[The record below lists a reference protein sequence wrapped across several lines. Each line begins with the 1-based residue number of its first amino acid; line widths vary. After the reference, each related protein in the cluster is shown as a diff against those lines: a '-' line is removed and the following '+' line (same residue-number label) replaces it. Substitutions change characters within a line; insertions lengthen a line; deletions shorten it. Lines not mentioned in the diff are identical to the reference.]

1 MRKITAA
8 NVDGESLRSPS
19 SSLPTTDVSNDRA
32 SMALEKWD
40 GPVNELLPLFQ
51 TMAGAADT
59 DAAAAARISTDFIM
73 VYALDR
79 YRVVSP
85 LWTTEK
91 ASEKRDGHR
100 PSKNAGVNVN
110 PSSTTTTDYFFCGSV
125 LTLFLASRTSPC
137 WPRQPVDG

>member
-73 VYALDR
+73 VNTPYAL
-79 YRVVSP
+79 VGIVSSRR
-85 LWTTEK
+85 LDNEK
-91 ASEKRDGHR
+91 AVWKKRWSPPLH
-100 PSKNAGVNVN
+100 KNAGVNVN
-110 PSSTTTTDYFFCGSV
+110 PSHTTDFTFS
-125 LTLFLASRTSPC
+125 A
-137 WPRQPVDG
+137 